1 MAGWNRVCDSFLI
14 ILFVSLAVSA
24 AFAQESSANFNGT
37 VLDQSGAPIE
47 GAIITVKELSTGQVR
62 STKTE
67 GGAYSLPLLSVGVYT
82 LTCSHPGF
90 TTQIRSNVTVTVGQ
104 LATVD
109 FSLKVGETNQSVEV
123 SSAAEQL
130 NTTNGELGQV
140 LNEKD
145 IVELPLNGRNPATLV
160 FLTPGAVDGLK
171 GQVFTRQTFTTFPSE
186 TGSSSNGG
194 RQGS

>member
-1 MAGWNRVCDSFLI
+1 MAGWTRVCDSIRTFL
-14 ILFVSLAVSA
+14 LPWLAVSP

-67 GGAYSLPLLSVGVYT
+67 GGAYSLPLLPVGVYT

-109 FSLKVGETNQSVEV
+109 FSLKVGEAAQSVEV
-123 SSAAEQL
+123 SAA
-130 NTTNGELGQV
+130 
-140 LNEKD
+140 
-145 IVELPLNGRNPATLV
+145 
-160 FLTPGAVDGLK
+160 
-171 GQVFTRQTFTTFPSE
+171 
-186 TGSSSNGG
+186 
-194 RQGS
+194 